1 MWNNRDHLFHSHNAL
16 LGSTYGNYTYIHFKL
31 TWFNS
36 SRLQMIWFSLFQGNE
51 FELVDENVRVKQGKG
66 EDVPYKVHTVGL
78 YLVIES
84 SNGLVLM
91 WNKKTT
97 VMIKL
102 SSKFKVG
109 QHIHGRLLS
118 MTSVFTNWICSFPR
132 ENSAVFV
139 GIMMGTSRMTSPPA
153 MRKLWWKPL
162 ILETA
167 GNCHPPALMQNH
179 QKIPAAF
186 THTDTHGH

>member
-1 MWNNRDHLFHSHNAL
+1 M
-16 LGSTYGNYTYIHFKL
+16 
-31 TWFNS
+31 
-36 SRLQMIWFSLFQGNE
+36 FQGKE
-51 FELVDENVRVKQGKG
+51 IELVDENIRVITGIG
-66 EDVPYKVHTVGL
+66 EDIPYKVHTVGL
-78 YLVIES
+78 YLVIEA

-102 SSKFKVG
+102 SSEFKVW
-109 QHIHGRLLS
+109 QINGRILS
-118 MTSVFTNWICSFPR
+118 MTSVFTKWILYFPR

-139 GIMMGTSRMTSPPA
+139 GIMTGTSRMISPPA

-167 GNCHPPALMQNH
+167 GNCHPPAPMQNH

-186 THTDTHGH
+186 THTDMHGH